1 MNILITIVKYLISKS
16 SSIIDIL
23 PPYIIS
29 EGLLDAKEIT
39 SDGNYYINVGS
50 IKGKIDNY
58 TYDSLIIG
66 ENLRVRHT
74 KKGKIINIDRMIPKK
89 GPV

>member
-1 MNILITIVKYLISKS
+1 MNIIITIVKYLISKL

-50 IKGKIDNY
+50 IKGKIDNH

>member
-1 MNILITIVKYLISKS
+1 MNILIAIVKYLISKL

-23 PPYIIS
+23 PPYIIT

-39 SDGNYYINVGS
+39 SDGNHYINVGS

-74 KKGKIINIDRMIPKK
+74 KKGRIVNIDRMIPKK

>member
-1 MNILITIVKYLISKS
+1 MNTIINLAKYLISKLN
-16 SSIIDIL
+16 SIIDIL
-23 PPYIIS
+23 PPYVIT
-29 EGLLDAKEIT
+29 EGLLDAKEVT

-58 TYDSLIIG
+58 SYESLIIG

-74 KKGKIINIDRMIPKK
+74 KKGKINNIDRIMPKK

>member
-1 MNILITIVKYLISKS
+1 MNIIITIVKYLISKL

-50 IKGKIDNY
+50 IKGKIDNS

>member
-1 MNILITIVKYLISKS
+1 MKL
-16 SSIIDIL
+16 IDIL
-23 PPYIIS
+23 PPYVVT

-39 SDGNYYINVGS
+39 SDGYYYINVGS
-50 IKGKIDNY
+50 IKVKIDASCY
-58 TYDSLIIG
+58 ESLIIG

-74 KKGKIINIDRMIPKK
+74 KRGQIINIDRIIPKK

>member
-1 MNILITIVKYLISKS
+1 MNILIAIVKYLISKL

-50 IKGKIDNY
+50 IKGKIDNS

>member
-1 MNILITIVKYLISKS
+1 MNILIAIVKYLISKL

-23 PPYIIS
+23 PPYIIT

-39 SDGNYYINVGS
+39 SDGNHYINVGS

-58 TYDSLIIG
+58 TYDSLNF
-66 ENLRVRHT
+66 ELSE
-74 KKGKIINIDRMIPKK
+74 IPTLL
-89 GPV
+89 VIE

>member
-1 MNILITIVKYLISKS
+1 MNILIAIVKYLISKL

-23 PPYIIS
+23 PPYIIT

-39 SDGNYYINVGS
+39 SDGNHYINVGS

-74 KKGKIINIDRMIPKK
+74 KKGRIVNKDRMIPKK